1 MSKLDV
7 FRTGPQDDRSLPIFK
22 ELDALTDRIRVRAYN
37 LFRSRGGEGGNDVD
51 DWLTAERLEMWP
63 AAELR
68 EKDDVFK
75 IRVAL
80 AGFDDDDIEV
90 TAAPR
95 EIILKAQH
103 ERQDASDEDAKT
115 YWSEFESNAVYRRIE
130 LPAPIE
136 VDHVTASFDDG
147 VLKIKARKS
156 IDKPRDVEITSAA

>member
-7 FRTGPQDDRSLPIFK
+7 FRTGPQDDRSLPIFD
-22 ELDALTDRIRVRAYN
+22 ELDELTDRIRVRAYN
-37 LFRSRGGEGGNDVD
+37 LFKSRGGDGGNDVD

-95 EIILKAQH
+95 EIIVKAQH
-103 ERQDASDEDAKT
+103 EEAESDDEDTKT
-115 YWSEFESNAVYRRIE
+115 YWSEFRSNTVYRRIE
-130 LPAPIE
+130 LPSPIE
-136 VDHVTASFDDG
+136 VDDVTASLDDG

-156 IDKPRDVEITSAA
+156 VDKPRDVEITSAA